1 MEGLVKG
8 EETWKCMR
16 MGRVKRG
23 GEGGGGYREAGR
35 KGGRELD

>member
-23 GEGGGGYREAGR
+23 GEGGGGYRE
-35 KGGRELD
+35 GGRELD